1 MLIYNRREI
10 KPKSMASKM
19 WLLDFL
25 WSPKKKKSGMS
36 NLIYQSTAAFHEFL
50 HLGTIPISL
59 MLQFYSAEEQ
69 LLQP

>member
-1 MLIYNRREI
+1 
-10 KPKSMASKM
+10 MASKM

-25 WSPKKKKSGMS
+25 WSPKNKKSEMS
-36 NLIYQSTAAFHEFL
+36 NLIYKSTATFYEFL

-59 MLQFYSAEEQ
+59 MLQIYFAEEQ